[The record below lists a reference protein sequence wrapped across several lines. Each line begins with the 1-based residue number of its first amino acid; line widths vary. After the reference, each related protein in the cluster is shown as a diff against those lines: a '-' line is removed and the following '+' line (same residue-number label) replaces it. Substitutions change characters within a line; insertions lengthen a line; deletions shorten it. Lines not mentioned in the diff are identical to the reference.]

1 MPNVQRRMLE
11 AIQRTTVAIG
21 LTSALLCS
29 TASAA
34 TAVYTFGGLLS
45 GTLKE
50 CLSNAKAAAAKA
62 GFTENQQEILDAN
75 QQAGDFHASK
85 PGTPAS
91 MSMRCD
97 PSLGVY
103 SIGVSRVDAKA
114 TFDSLRAIVKSL

>member
-1 MPNVQRRMLE
+1 MLGL
-11 AIQRTTVAIG
+11 IQKTAVAIG

-29 TASAA
+29 TARAA

-50 CLSNAKAAAAKA
+50 CLSNAKTAASKA

-75 QQAGDFHASK
+75 QKAGDFHASK
-85 PGTPAS
+85 PSTPAS

-103 SIGVSRVDAKA
+103 SIGVSGVNAMA

>member
-1 MPNVQRRMLE
+1 MLGMIQKG
-11 AIQRTTVAIG
+11 AIAIG
-21 LTSALLCS
+21 LATIVLCP
-29 TASAA
+29 TAKAS

-50 CLSNAKAAAAKA
+50 CLSNAKSAATKA

-75 QQAGDFHASK
+75 QKAGDLHASK
-85 PGTPAS
+85 PGTPTS

-103 SIGVSRVDAKA
+103 SIGVSGIDAKE

>member
-1 MPNVQRRMLE
+1 MLVLLQKT
-11 AIQRTTVAIG
+11 AVSIG

-29 TASAA
+29 TARAA

-50 CLSNAKAAAAKA
+50 CLSNAKTAASKA

-75 QQAGDFHASK
+75 QKAGDFHASK
-85 PGTPAS
+85 HSTPAS

-103 SIGVSRVDAKA
+103 SIGVSGVDAKA

>member
-1 MPNVQRRMLE
+1 MFRG
-11 AIQRTTVAIG
+11 IQKGVISIG
-21 LTSALLCS
+21 LATIVLCS
-29 TASAA
+29 TAKAS

-50 CLSNAKAAAAKA
+50 CLSNAKAAATKA

-75 QQAGDFHASK
+75 KKAGDLHASK
-85 PGTPAS
+85 PGTPTS

-103 SIGVSRVDAKA
+103 SIGVSGIDAKE

>member
-1 MPNVQRRMLE
+1 MF
-11 AIQRTTVAIG
+11 TTIRQGTLAIG
-21 LTSALLCS
+21 LATALLCPIAKAS
-29 TASAA
+29 TAI
-34 TAVYTFGGLLS
+34 YTFGGLLS

-50 CLSNAKAAAAKA
+50 CLSNAKTAATKA

-75 QQAGDFHASK
+75 QKAGDFHASK

-103 SIGVSRVDAKA
+103 SIGVSGVDAKA
-114 TFDSLRAIVKSL
+114 TFDSLRTIVKSL

>member
-1 MPNVQRRMLE
+1 MLT
-11 AIQRTTVAIG
+11 AIQRGAAAIG
-21 LTSALLCS
+21 LTSALLCPVVK
-29 TASAA
+29 AA

-50 CLSNAKAAAAKA
+50 CLSNAKTAASKA

-75 QQAGDFHASK
+75 QKAGDFHASK

-103 SIGVSRVDAKA
+103 SIGVSGVDAKA